1 MATGTAQVPDGARSQ
16 SALNCHE
23 PWSNHGKLVGSG
35 PKSTP
40 HPFDM
45 PLSFV
50 PSPNIARLK
59 ESATLAVA
67 AKARALKAQG
77 IPVIDLGAG
86 EPDFDTPVFI
96 RQAAAR
102 AIESGATRYT
112 NTEGILPLREA
123 IAADANRVQVQGV
136 PVTPAEVVVSNGSK
150 QSLYNACVCCFGP
163 GDEVLIPI
171 PSWTSYFEMVE
182 LARAVSVPVMGDPA
196 NSLKVTADMLAAA
209 ATPRTKGLMLN
220 SPSNPTGAV
229 YSREELSAIL
239 TLAAD
244 RGWWVIADE
253 IYMRIAYEQRA
264 ASALEIATSRDNLI
278 VVNGVAKAY
287 AMTGWRIGWTIAPAA
302 VSKAM
307 TNFQGHTTSNASA
320 VSQHAALAAIAQRD
334 EADVAVN
341 EMVKAFRQRRDAVV
355 SALAA
360 FPAVKYVHP
369 AGAFYIYVNVEGFR
383 GAADPGAA
391 FAAAVLEEYQVAIV
405 PGSAFGTPNWIR
417 ASYATT
423 ESVAVEGVTRIA
435 RCLTA

>member
-1 MATGTAQVPDGARSQ
+1 MSLLFQ
-16 SALNCHE
+16 
-23 PWSNHGKLVGSG
+23 
-35 PKSTP
+35 
-40 HPFDM
+40 
-45 PLSFV
+45 
-50 PSPNIARLK
+50 PSPNIVRLK

-86 EPDFDTPVFI
+86 EPDFDTPAFI

-123 IAADANRVQVQGV
+123 IAADANRIQVQGV
-136 PVTPAEVVVSNGSK
+136 PVTPADVVVSNGSK
-150 QSLYNACVCCFGP
+150 QSLYNAVVCCFGP

-182 LARAVSVPVMGDPA
+182 LARATSVPVLGDPA

-209 ATPRTKGLMLN
+209 ATPRTKGVMLN
-220 SPSNPTGAV
+220 SPNNPTGAV
-229 YSREELSAIL
+229 YSRDELAAIL
-239 TLAAD
+239 ALASA

-253 IYMRIAYEQRA
+253 IYLRIAYEGNA
-264 ASALEIATSRDNLI
+264 VSALEIAPSRDNLI
-278 VVNGVAKAY
+278 IVNGVAKAY

-307 TNFQGHTTSNASA
+307 TAFQGHTTSNAAA
-320 VSQHAALAAIAQRD
+320 VSQHAALAALAERD
-334 EADVAVN
+334 AADAAVN
-341 EMVKAFRQRRDAVV
+341 AMVRAFHERRDAVV
-355 SALAA
+355 RALAA
-360 FPAVKYVHP
+360 FPSVRYVHP
-369 AGAFYIYVNVEGFR
+369 AGAFYLYVNVEGFR
-383 GAADPGAA
+383 GAADPGGA
-391 FAAAVLEEYQVAIV
+391 FAAAVLEEQQVAIV

-423 ESVAVEGVTRIA
+423 EAIAVEGITRIA
-435 RCLTA
+435 KCLTA

>member
-1 MATGTAQVPDGARSQ
+1 
-16 SALNCHE
+16 
-23 PWSNHGKLVGSG
+23 
-35 PKSTP
+35 
-40 HPFDM
+40 M
-45 PLSFV
+45 PLQFQ

-86 EPDFDTPVFI
+86 EPDFDTPAFI

-102 AIESGATRYT
+102 AIEGGATRYT

-123 IAADANRVQVQGV
+123 IAADANRIQVQGV
-136 PVTPAEVVVSNGSK
+136 PVSPAEVVVSNGSK
-150 QSLYNACVCCFGP
+150 QSLYNAVVCCFGP

-182 LARAVSVPVMGDPA
+182 LARATSVPVMGDPA

-209 ATPRTKGLMLN
+209 ATPRTKGVMLN
-220 SPSNPTGAV
+220 SPNNPTGAV
-229 YSREELSAIL
+229 YSREELAAIL
-239 TLAAD
+239 ALASA

-253 IYMRIAYEQRA
+253 IYLRIAYEGNA
-264 ASALEIATSRDNLI
+264 VSALEIAPSRDNLI
-278 VVNGVAKAY
+278 IVNGVAKAY

-307 TNFQGHTTSNASA
+307 TAFQGHTTSNAAA
-320 VSQHAALAAIAQRD
+320 VSQHAALAALAERD
-334 EADVAVN
+334 AADTAVN
-341 EMVKAFRQRRDAVV
+341 AMVRAFHERRDAVV
-355 SALAA
+355 RALAA
-360 FPAVKYVHP
+360 FPSVRYVHP
-369 AGAFYIYVNVEGFR
+369 AGAFYLYINVEGFR
-383 GAADPGAA
+383 GADDPGGA
-391 FAAAVLEEYQVAIV
+391 FAAAVLEEQQVAIV

-423 ESVAVEGVTRIA
+423 EAIAVEGITRIA
-435 RCLTA
+435 TCLTA

>member
-1 MATGTAQVPDGARSQ
+1 
-16 SALNCHE
+16 
-23 PWSNHGKLVGSG
+23 
-35 PKSTP
+35 
-40 HPFDM
+40 M
-45 PLSFV
+45 PLPFV

-96 RQAAAR
+96 RQAATR

-123 IAADANRVQVQGV
+123 IAADANRIQVQGT
-136 PVTPAEVVVSNGSK
+136 PVTAAEVVVSNGSK

-182 LARAVSVPVMGDPA
+182 LARATSVPVMGDPD
-196 NSLKVTADMLAAA
+196 NSLKVTAEMLAAA

-253 IYMRIAYEQRA
+253 IYLRIAYEQRA
-264 ASALEIATSRDNLI
+264 ESVLEIAATRDNLI

-307 TNFQGHTTSNASA
+307 TNFQGHTTSNAAA

-334 EADVAVN
+334 DADAAVN

-355 SALAA
+355 HALSA
-360 FPAVKYVHP
+360 FPGVRYVHP
-369 AGAFYIYVNVEGFR
+369 AGAFYIYVNVAGFR

-391 FAAAVLEEYQVAIV
+391 FASAVLDEHQVAIV
-405 PGSAFGTPNWIR
+405 PGSAFGTPDWIR

>member
-1 MATGTAQVPDGARSQ
+1 
-16 SALNCHE
+16 
-23 PWSNHGKLVGSG
+23 
-35 PKSTP
+35 
-40 HPFDM
+40 M
-45 PLSFV
+45 PLQFQ
-50 PSPNIARLK
+50 PSPNIVRLK

-86 EPDFDTPVFI
+86 EPDFDTPAFI

-123 IAADANRVQVQGV
+123 IAADANRIQVQGV

-150 QSLYNACVCCFGP
+150 QSLYNAVVCCFGP
-163 GDEVLIPI
+163 GDDVLIPI

-182 LARAVSVPVMGDPA
+182 LARATSVPVMGDPA

-209 ATPRTKGLMLN
+209 ATPRTKGVMLN
-220 SPSNPTGAV
+220 SPNNPTGAV
-229 YSREELSAIL
+229 YSRDELAAIL
-239 TLAAD
+239 ALASA

-253 IYMRIAYEQRA
+253 IYLRIAYEGNA
-264 ASALEIATSRDNLI
+264 VSALEIAPSRDNLI
-278 VVNGVAKAY
+278 IVNGVAKAY

-307 TNFQGHTTSNASA
+307 TAFQGHTTSNAAA
-320 VSQHAALAAIAQRD
+320 VSQHAALAALAERVAA
-334 EADVAVN
+334 ADAVN
-341 EMVKAFRQRRDAVV
+341 AMVRAFHERRDAVV
-355 SALAA
+355 RALAA
-360 FPAVKYVHP
+360 FPSVRYVHP

-383 GAADPGAA
+383 GAADPGGA
-391 FAAAVLEEYQVAIV
+391 FAAAVLEEQQVAIV

-423 ESVAVEGVTRIA
+423 EAIAVEGITRIA
-435 RCLTA
+435 KCLTA